1 MVSSVDR
8 SLQLNL
14 SFGLTNVIKQMFSNI
29 IHRLKCVIYNQK
41 LPRESLKIWD
51 RVTDCKIRLRF
62 RMFNELGEIVSNKH
76 VSDPFVGS
84 IFVYYKLKTCA

>member
-1 MVSSVDR
+1 M
-8 SLQLNL
+8 LW
-14 SFGLTNVIKQMFSNI
+14 NI
-29 IHRLKCVIYNQK
+29 FHRLKWIIYNQK

-51 RVTDCKIRLRF
+51 RVTDCKNRLRF

-84 IFVYYKLKTCA
+84 SFVYHKMKTCA